1 MYRASSLE
9 NNMKRFSYHSSRIA
23 LRENL
28 RETKNNSGTATLRML
43 LLCPLGWP
51 RTCPTFYLNLHLES
65 KRLCLS
71 SKAWK
76 SLDKTA
82 IFTSLRMHCTTGG
95 MYCHGSWNQIPH
107 ASLFYYGDRPTRL
120 ALPSVNL
127 ISKMHPYDDL
137 SWVLF
142 KGSEH
147 LLHQIQPLYDI
158 PEDHD
163 AIWQFLRDRGN
174 APLPQNQPRPDSKC
188 LIFLPRALDACIA
201 WVENPKYHW
210 NITKEELGYNRA
222 ALRFQLYEVRFSH
235 SLIFQ
240 GQSYI
245 ANQF

>member
-9 NNMKRFSYHSSRIA
+9 SIMTRFSYHSSRIP

-28 RETKNNSGTATLRML
+28 RETKDNSGTTTLRML

-51 RTCPTFYLNLHLES
+51 RACPASYLNLHLES

-76 SLDKTA
+76 TLDKTA
-82 IFTSLRMHCTTGG
+82 IFTSLRMHCTTGS

-147 LLHQIQPLYDI
+147 VLHQIQPLYDV
-158 PEDHD
+158 PEDPH
-163 AIWQFLRDRGN
+163 AIWQFLTDPSH
-174 APLPQNQPRPDSKC
+174 PLPQLQPRQDSKC
-188 LIFLPRALDACIA
+188 FIFLPRALDACIA
-201 WVENPKYHW
+201 WLENPKYHW

-222 ALRFQLYEVRFSH
+222 ALRFQLYEVRNVAH
-235 SLIFQ
+235 SPIL
-240 GQSYI
+240 
-245 ANQF
+245 